1 MRREE
6 VEECYTPPLLTAFSD
21 LRKISRNVNEVIR
34 TISNFILFLRKDFTR
49 KKSTKSIKSTKSTK
63 KQPSKSTK
71 STKTQISE

>member
-63 KQPSKSTK
+63 SNQAKAQKAQK
-71 STKTQISE
+71 RK